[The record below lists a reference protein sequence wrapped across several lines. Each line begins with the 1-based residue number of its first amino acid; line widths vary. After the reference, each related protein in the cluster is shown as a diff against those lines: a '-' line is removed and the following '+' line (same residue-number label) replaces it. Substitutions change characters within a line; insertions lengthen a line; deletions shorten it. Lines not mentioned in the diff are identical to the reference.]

1 MKLFLMFF
9 CCVALLAASPVYAE
23 EVTTDVLTIEDV
35 TPMLEDFAKSKNGQ
49 LAHVFGIWQDEYS
62 KRAKIFFKYTVP
74 GRKGPTAKRGEI
86 NCFKLNSGK
95 WYCGGVYD
103 YLKK

>member
-1 MKLFLMFF
+1 MKLFITFF
-9 CCVALLAASPVYAE
+9 CCVGLLAASPVYAE
-23 EVTTDVLTIEDV
+23 EVTADVLTIEDV
-35 TPMLEDFAKSKNGQ
+35 TPMLKDYVKVKKGQ
-49 LAHVFGIWQDEYS
+49 LAHVYGIWQDEDS
-62 KRAKIFFKYTVP
+62 KRAKVFFKYMVA
-74 GRKGPTAKRGEI
+74 GRRGSTPKKGEL